1 MDLLAVQGTLKS
13 LFQHHSLKASI
24 LWHSAFFMVQ
34 LSHLYK
40 TTENT
45 IALTIQTFVGKEM
58 SLLFN
63 MLSRFVIAFFPR
75 SKHLNFTGAL
85 TIHRD
90 FGVQENTETQTL
102 VKVNLSTI
110 LDLFCS
116 KQFMS
121 CPGAVILLKYVPCLL
136 PSCFK
141 SRKSWREDPEG
152 RVGRHLSTHTWRHPD
167 DQLKQ

>member
-1 MDLLAVQGTLKS
+1 
-13 LFQHHSLKASI
+13 
-24 LWHSAFFMVQ
+24 
-34 LSHLYK
+34 
-40 TTENT
+40 
-45 IALTIQTFVGKEM
+45 
-58 SLLFN
+58 

-167 DQLKQ
+167 DQFKQWSPPMVPGPVSTHRCTHTPALCGSCVRTLPHPKFISMFLCHNTRPQTGGSNRNLFSCAPGC